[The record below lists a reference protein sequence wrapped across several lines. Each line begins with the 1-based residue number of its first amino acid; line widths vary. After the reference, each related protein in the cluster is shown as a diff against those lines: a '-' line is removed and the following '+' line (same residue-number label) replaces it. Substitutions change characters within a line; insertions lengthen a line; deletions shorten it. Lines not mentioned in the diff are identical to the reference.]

1 MSASLLRFAFL
12 PAVALATIVPSWN
25 NISHAGVIS
34 GESSAYGVELNLG
47 ISVGEISVI
56 TAGLGPFSTSSG
68 TAPVAYNIFND
79 DDSASALGALD
90 VGGALGTVNFI
101 SLDTGLLETTSVSN
115 VDGGLGGRSTTAS
128 ASVNDVSLSIL
139 SLVGVD
145 PAITAETFISLEAT
159 AVESDAAV
167 SGDFNALSESGST
180 TIAGVGGVG
189 ETQAVL
195 SVLGVEFVLDAS
207 APANT
212 LISIDSTVSGLASLQ
227 GSISVIL
234 NEQLYSGDSLSSRSI
249 DVNAIHVTFSDV
261 GVNLGALGI
270 GLLNGDVI
278 ISHSEAQMSALD
290 TSSAVPE
297 PSSFVLLGI
306 AALGALSRLV
316 FRRRKQSSE
325 QLAS

>member
-12 PAVALATIVPSWN
+12 PAVALATIVPGWN
-25 NISHAGVIS
+25 NISHAGVIT

-47 ISVGEISVI
+47 ISVAEVAVV

-68 TAPVAYNIFND
+68 VAPAIYNLSSND
-79 DDSASALGALD
+79 ISAGALGALN
-90 VGGALGTVNFI
+90 VGGVLGTVNFI
-101 SLDTGLLETTSVSN
+101 SLETGLLETTSVSN
-115 VDGGLGGRSTTAS
+115 VNGGLGGRSTTAS
-128 ASVNDVSLSIL
+128 ANVNDVSLSIL

-159 AVESDAAV
+159 AVESNAAV

-180 TIAGVGGVG
+180 TIAGVGGG
-189 ETQAVL
+189 AGTQAVL
-195 SVLGVEFVLDAS
+195 SVLGVEFVLDLS

-212 LISIDSTVSGLASLQ
+212 LISIDSMVSGLASLQ

-234 NEQLYSGDSLSSRSI
+234 NEQIVTGDTINSRGI

-297 PSSFVLLGI
+297 PSSFALLGI

-316 FRRRKQSSE
+316 IRRRKQSSE
-325 QLAS
+325 QLVS

>member
-1 MSASLLRFAFL
+1 M
-12 PAVALATIVPSWN
+12 PCWN

-34 GESSAYGVELNLG
+34 GESSAYGVEVNLG
-47 ISVGEISVI
+47 ISVAEVAVI

-68 TAPVAYNIFND
+68 TAPAAYNLFND
-79 DDSASALGALD
+79 DDSASALGALN
-90 VGGALGTVNFI
+90 VGGLLGTVNFI

-128 ASVNDVSLSIL
+128 ATVNDVSLSIL
-139 SLVGVD
+139 SLVEVD
-145 PAITAETFISLEAT
+145 LVTSAETFISLEAT
-159 AVESDAAV
+159 AVESNAAV
-167 SGDFNALSESGST
+167 SGDFNALSDTGST

-189 ETQAVL
+189 GTQAVL

-212 LISIDSTVSGLASLQ
+212 PIIINSSVSGLASLQ

-290 TSSAVPE
+290 TGSAVPE
-297 PSSFVLLGI
+297 PSSFALLGI
-306 AALGALSRLV
+306 AALGALTRLV
-316 FRRRKQSSE
+316 IRRRKQSSE
-325 QLAS
+325 QLVS